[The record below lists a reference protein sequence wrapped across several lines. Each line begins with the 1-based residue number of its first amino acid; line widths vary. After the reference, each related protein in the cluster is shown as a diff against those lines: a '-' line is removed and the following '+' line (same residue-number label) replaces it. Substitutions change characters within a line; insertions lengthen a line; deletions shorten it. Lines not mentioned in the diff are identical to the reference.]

1 MDESKHGEVGGAFVL
16 GAPETIF
23 TPEAFDEQQRLMA
36 KTAEDFAQEAVLPA
50 AEAIERQDFE
60 TTRALM
66 RQAGELGLTAVD
78 IPEAYGG
85 LGLDLI
91 ASAIVADHLAVQ
103 GSFSVTFGAHAGIA
117 TLPLVYFG
125 SEEQKRRYLP
135 RLATAEW
142 IGAYALS
149 EAGAG
154 SDALA
159 LKTEARRSSEG
170 APGDTHYILN
180 GEKMWISNAGIA
192 NLFTVFA
199 RTGAKITAY
208 LVESGY
214 EGVGTGGEEHKMGIQ
229 GSSTRALL
237 MRNARVPVEN
247 VLGGEGEGSHIAFQ
261 ILNAGRFKLGAACIG
276 GARNTLRTAVRYA
289 QERHTFGQPIAH
301 WGLVRQMIAD
311 MVLGL
316 YASEAMVYRTAGLMA
331 AHAGL
336 DEFAVECSMVKVDAS
351 EMLDGVV
358 DRAVQIH
365 GGNGFV
371 RGNRAEQAY
380 RDSRVNRIFEGT
392 NEINRLLLS
401 GMLLRRAQKGR
412 LPLLGAVQAVTAEL
426 MTGQGAGEAWEQAR
440 KAALMVMGLAWHKHG
455 EALAEEQ
462 ETLALIADLLIGV
475 YRMQSVAAR
484 APARTEGSAA
494 AAVIVSEGLDTI
506 EMQTRR
512 ALTMLS
518 EGDALRTQMAWVRR
532 LFKREGVN
540 VIKLR
545 REIAEQTLERG
556 GYPF

>member
-1 MDESKHGEVGGAFVL
+1 MASTATKMEVGGAFVL
-16 GAPETIF
+16 GPPEATF
-23 TPEAFDEQQRLMA
+23 TPEKLDEQQRLMA
-36 KTAEDFAQEAVLPA
+36 RTAEEFAQGAIVPA
-50 AEAIERQDFE
+50 SEAIENKDHNALKR
-60 TTRALM
+60 LM

-78 IPEAYGG
+78 VPEAYGG

-125 SEEQKRRYLP
+125 NEDQKQRYLP
-135 RLATAEW
+135 KLATAEW

-159 LKTEARRSSEG
+159 LKTEARLTPDGR
-170 APGDTHYILN
+170 HYVLN

-192 NLFTVFA
+192 DLFTVFA
-199 RTGAKITAY
+199 RTGEKVTAF
-208 LVESGY
+208 LVEA
-214 EGVGTGGEEHKMGIQ
+214 GTPGATTGAEEHKMGIQ
-229 GSSTRALL
+229 GSSTRPLIL
-237 MRNARVPVEN
+237 REARVPVEN
-247 VLGGEGEGSHIAFQ
+247 VLGGVGEGGHIAFQ

-276 GARNTLRTAVRYA
+276 GARNTLRVAVEYA
-289 QERHTFGQPIAH
+289 RERQAFGKPIAQ

-311 MVLGL
+311 MAVSL
-316 YASEAMVYRTAGLMA
+316 YASEAMVYRTAGLMS

-336 DEFAVECSMVKVDAS
+336 DEYAVECSIVKVDAS

-392 NEINRLLLS
+392 NEINRLLTS

-412 LPLLGAVQAVTAEL
+412 LALLEAVQTAIGG
-426 MTGQGAGEAWEQAR
+426 MMGGTGVSEPQEQAR
-440 KAALMVMGLAWHKHG
+440 QAALLLMGLAWQKYG
-455 EALAEEQ
+455 EALAQEE
-462 ETLALIADLLIGV
+462 EALALMADLLTIV
-475 YRMQSVAAR
+475 YRLQSVAAR
-484 APARTEGSAA
+484 GGESGVARIIA
-494 AAVIVSEGLDTI
+494 SEGLDAAEI
-506 EMQTRR
+506 LARR
-512 ALTMLS
+512 GLATLS
-518 EGDALRTQMAWVRR
+518 EGDALRTQMAWLRR
-532 LFKREGVN
+532 LFRREAVN
-540 VIKLR
+540 VVALR
-545 REIAEQTLERG
+545 REVAEQAIERG

>member
-1 MDESKHGEVGGAFVL
+1 MDSTNENGGGGGFVL
-16 GAPETIF
+16 GAPTATF
-23 TPEAFDEQQRLMA
+23 TPEGFSEQQRLMVQ
-36 KTAEDFAQEAVLPA
+36 TAEGFAQDVVAPA
-50 AEAIERQDFE
+50 SEIIERQDLGE
-60 TTRALM
+60 LRRLM

-85 LGLDLI
+85 LGLDLV

-125 SEEQKRRYLP
+125 SDEQKRRYLP
-135 RLATAEW
+135 KLATAEW

-159 LKTEARRSSEG
+159 LRAEARL
-170 APGDTHYILN
+170 APDGKHYLLS

-192 NLFTVFA
+192 DLFTVFA
-199 RTGAKITAY
+199 RTGDTISAF
-208 LVESGY
+208 LVEAGFP
-214 EGVGTGGEEHKMGIQ
+214 GVATGAEEHKMGIQ
-229 GSSTRALL
+229 GSSTRPLL
-237 MRNARVPVEN
+237 LREARVPVEN
-247 VLGGEGEGSHIAFQ
+247 VLGGVGEGGHIAFQ

-276 GARNTLRTAVRYA
+276 GARNTIREGVRYA
-289 QERHTFGQPIAH
+289 AERHAFGKPIAQM
-301 WGLVRQMIAD
+301 GLVQQMIAD
-311 MVLGL
+311 MVLAL
-316 YASEAMVYRTAGLMA
+316 YASESAVYRTAGLMA
-331 AHAGL
+331 AHSGL
-336 DEFAVECSMVKVDAS
+336 DEFAAECSIVKIDAS

-412 LPLLGAVQAVTAEL
+412 LGLMAAVQVAMAEL
-426 MTGQGAGEAWEQAR
+426 MSGSAASEPQEQAR
-440 KAALMVMGLAWHKHG
+440 KAALLIMGLAWQKFG
-455 EALAEEQ
+455 EGLAQEEEALA
-462 ETLALIADLLIGV
+462 AIADLLIGV
-475 YRMQSVAAR
+475 YRLQSVAAR
-484 APARTEGSAA
+484 GLSTAGPGSAA
-494 AAVIVSEGLDTI
+494 ATVIASEGLDAI
-506 EMQTRR
+506 EVQARR
-512 ALTMLS
+512 ALAMLS
-518 EGDALRTQMAWVRR
+518 EGDGLRTQLAWLRR
-532 LFKREGVN
+532 LLKREAVN
-540 VIKLR
+540 VIALR
-545 REIAEQTLERG
+545 RALAEQAIERG